1 MGLLKFD
8 DAESKY
14 KGIKGVNSKQHT
26 ENFSIIF
33 SRSYNGG
40 ENCIGEACT
49 PYVIAE
55 DNGDFVASAKENWER
70 HFPTVVML
78 QRNMKVTQSTLEKF
92 LLQKKTRGIVNK
104 ATSSTNISYSNGT
117 FESFMS
123 ETENDVVINEV
134 GITTIANDKLSEYT
148 LVSYSSQRFGSAV
161 VKGLDSTEKMLEFDM
176 DLTTCQARDL
186 KGVRGT
192 HQWKAYQEMSIDG
205 KIDIKVGDSI
215 VVVGIADKG
224 RIHIVDP
231 AYRGSMHDMAIVV
244 APGPRSRSYR
254 IVLRY
259 TTHCTLQSVVSS

>member
-92 LLQKKTRGIVNK
+92 LLQKKTRGIVNT
-104 ATSSTNISYSNGT
+104 ATTSTNISYSNGT

-123 ETENDVVINEV
+123 ETENDVAINEV
-134 GITTIANDKLSEYT
+134 GITTIAD
-148 LVSYSSQRFGSAV
+148 
-161 VKGLDSTEKMLEFDM
+161 D
-176 DLTTCQARDL
+176 
-186 KGVRGT
+186 
-192 HQWKAYQEMSIDG
+192 
-205 KIDIKVGDSI
+205 
-215 VVVGIADKG
+215 
-224 RIHIVDP
+224 
-231 AYRGSMHDMAIVV
+231 
-244 APGPRSRSYR
+244 
-254 IVLRY
+254 
-259 TTHCTLQSVVSS
+259 